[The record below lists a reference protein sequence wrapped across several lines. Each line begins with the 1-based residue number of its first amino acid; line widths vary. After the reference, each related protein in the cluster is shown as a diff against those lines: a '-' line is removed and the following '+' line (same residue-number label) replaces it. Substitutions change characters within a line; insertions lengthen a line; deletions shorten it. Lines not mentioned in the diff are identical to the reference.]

1 MKIYLRGL
9 ILYSLFTLPSL
20 ADTSTVMQ
28 NLKDSI
34 QVKSKATDAETP
46 HKRKVQVIAVFTS
59 KDAKMSFMESI
70 DLNHSNFKIKKSF
83 PLIGPKKREEASSS
97 GKTSPRR
104 QVLVISSS
112 TLTLDELVETIKNI
126 PGVESVTE
134 DQVVH
139 AYEVGDPD
147 DPKFGDL
154 WGLENDNEPI
164 TDINATSAW
173 EFSTGSHDIVIGI
186 LDTGVDYTHSD
197 LSANIWTNPN
207 EIADNNLDDDGNGYI
222 DDIHGIDTVNNDSDP
237 MDDNMHGTHV
247 AGTIGAVGDN
257 GIGIVGVNWN
267 VKMIPCK
274 FLDASGSGYTSAA
287 VECINYF
294 NALKQQGVNIVALN
308 NSWGAETENTSLKEA
323 IEVANDH
330 NILFTAS
337 AGNEARNND
346 LIPVYPASYEV
357 ANVISVAASDKN
369 GDLATFS
376 NYGPDSVDLAAPG
389 VDIWSTVPSTCTPDT
404 RVQYF
409 TEDFEN
415 GTDNWEFFTY
425 DTEDSEKNDIP
436 DEHWKLDSSIPLVD
450 DLQNHSLSDSP
461 GTDYKNYRAQL
472 ALIKSPIDLSTAE
485 TGVCLT
491 MKVYGRTEDTWD
503 PLTIQLSKD
512 GGETWHPL
520 QSISGDFGANWKAF
534 SLIIP
539 EEYMVPDLHIAFLRL
554 SDNLIVY
561 EGYNIDDI
569 SITSGTV
576 EHSNYA
582 TEQGTSMATP
592 HVTGAIA
599 LLASIDDNLNAGER
613 KQLLF
618 ESVTDKSTYENKIA
632 TSGLLNAGTMLLMT
646 NQAPVGEEDE
656 AATDEDTPVIIDV
669 LLNDTDINLDT
680 LSIKSGSLTAFSEG
694 GSAIISDNRV
704 LYTPAK
710 DFFGTETFTYVPTD
724 GKSDGNATTVTV
736 TVTGINDAP
745 QGINDTARTDIN
757 TSVTIDVLSNDSD
770 AEDDRIY
777 IKPESLTPCSQGG
790 SATIVGDQIRY
801 TPAETFSGIET
812 FSYVPTDGNADG
824 SPTTVTVTVG
834 DNNTGSGGGGGC
846 TYNPNLKKFDAMFFV
861 ILMLSLLY
869 PWRRKIIR

>member
-436 DEHWKLDSSIPLVD
+436 MNI
-450 DLQNHSLSDSP
+450 
-461 GTDYKNYRAQL
+461 G
-472 ALIKSPIDLSTAE
+472 
-485 TGVCLT
+485 
-491 MKVYGRTEDTWD
+491 
-503 PLTIQLSKD
+503 
-512 GGETWHPL
+512 
-520 QSISGDFGANWKAF
+520 NW
-534 SLIIP
+534 I
-539 EEYMVPDLHIAFLRL
+539 VP
-554 SDNLIVY
+554 
-561 EGYNIDDI
+561 
-569 SITSGTV
+569 
-576 EHSNYA
+576 
-582 TEQGTSMATP
+582 
-592 HVTGAIA
+592 
-599 LLASIDDNLNAGER
+599 
-613 KQLLF
+613 
-618 ESVTDKSTYENKIA
+618 
-632 TSGLLNAGTMLLMT
+632 
-646 NQAPVGEEDE
+646 
-656 AATDEDTPVIIDV
+656 
-669 LLNDTDINLDT
+669 
-680 LSIKSGSLTAFSEG
+680 
-694 GSAIISDNRV
+694 
-704 LYTPAK
+704 
-710 DFFGTETFTYVPTD
+710 
-724 GKSDGNATTVTV
+724 
-736 TVTGINDAP
+736 
-745 QGINDTARTDIN
+745 
-757 TSVTIDVLSNDSD
+757 
-770 AEDDRIY
+770 
-777 IKPESLTPCSQGG
+777 
-790 SATIVGDQIRY
+790 
-801 TPAETFSGIET
+801 
-812 FSYVPTDGNADG
+812 
-824 SPTTVTVTVG
+824 
-834 DNNTGSGGGGGC
+834 
-846 TYNPNLKKFDAMFFV
+846 
-861 ILMLSLLY
+861 SLL
-869 PWRRKIIR
+869 